1 MKKVIFVTGV
11 SSGFGLQIA
20 KTLSSQ
26 GHIVYGSVRK
36 DGYILDNVNLVKMDV
51 TSEQQVKSTIDG
63 IVSKEGRLD
72 VLINNA
78 GMHTGGAAE
87 TTLPDTIR
95 LQMETNFNGLVNL
108 TKEVLPHM
116 RKLGWGRIINFSS
129 IGGLMG
135 LPFQA
140 YYSASKFAVEGFSE
154 ALRMEV
160 STSNIEVIVINPG
173 DFSTSNSANRRNYL
187 APHSEGDTYYGQF
200 QRTLAVIEKDET
212 GGLDPAIL
220 AKKIGRIV
228 NKKNPKHRYV
238 IASAEQKF
246 AVLLKRI
253 LPSKLFFKILT
264 SHYKIG

>member
-1 MKKVIFVTGV
+1 MKKVILVTGV

-20 KTLSSQ
+20 KALSSQ

-36 DGYILDNVNLVKMDV
+36 DGYLLDGVNVVKMDV
-51 TSEQQVKSTIDG
+51 TSEQQIKSTIDG
-63 IVSKEGRLD
+63 ILSKEGRLD

-87 TTLPDTIR
+87 TTSADTIR
-95 LQMETNFNGLVNL
+95 LQMETNFNGLVHL
-108 TKEVLPHM
+108 TREVLPHM
-116 RKLGWGRIINFSS
+116 RKLGGGRIINFSS

-140 YYSASKFAVEGFSE
+140 FYSASKFAVEGFSE

-160 STSNIEVIVINPG
+160 RKFNIEVIVINPG

-187 APHSEGDTYYGQF
+187 APHSEGDAYDGQF
-200 QRTLAVIEKDET
+200 KRTLAAIEKDET

-220 AKKIGRIV
+220 AKKIARIV
-228 NKKNPKHRYV
+228 TKKNPRHRYI
-238 IASAEQKF
+238 IASLDQKL

-253 LPSKLFFKILT
+253 LPSKLFYKILA
-264 SHYKIG
+264 SHYKVG